1 MARRTID
8 ASSPPAVR
16 AALGDL
22 GALISAARR
31 EQRMTQA
38 DLATRVGVTRAT
50 IARME
55 RGDGGVAVGWLLTT
69 AWVLGL
75 PLLRWSDFAAA
86 RDTSSVGVFL
96 DRLGRNIPQR
106 VRPPH
111 LDDTED
117 ENDGF

>member
-1 MARRTID
+1 MD
-8 ASSPPAVR
+8 AFAPPAVR
-16 AALGDL
+16 AALGEL

-50 IARME
+50 IARIE
-55 RGDGGVAVGWLLTT
+55 RGDSGVAVGWLLTT

-86 RDTSSVGVFL
+86 RDSSSVGVFL
-96 DRLGRNIPQR
+96 DRLGRNLPR
-106 VRPPH
+106 RARPPRS
-111 LDDTED
+111 DDLED
-117 ENDGF
+117 EDEDDAV